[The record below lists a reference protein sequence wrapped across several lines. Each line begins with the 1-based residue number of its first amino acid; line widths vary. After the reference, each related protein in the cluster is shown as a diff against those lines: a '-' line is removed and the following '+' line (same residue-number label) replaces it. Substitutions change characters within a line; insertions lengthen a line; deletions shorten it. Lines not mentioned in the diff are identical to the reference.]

1 MKKPP
6 PTPPKKSLPQP
17 LRKEGSPY
25 WMKKPPQAPPKGGDV
40 LFAEDLQYYL
50 CLSSS
55 ELVGAPLLSEGLGE
69 ALNER
74 MGLSPFRGSWRGL
87 EVGGSLP
94 FVTPLHVTRYIFAYG
109 VFVGRQGGYSFIIIY
124 NIYIIYNNNFIYILI
139 YNLFTL
145 KIYILLLFVLLCFF
159 CP

>member
-25 WMKKPPQAPPKGGDV
+25 WMKKPPQAPPKGGDI

-74 MGLSPFRGSWRGL
+74 MGLPSFRRGRGRL
-87 EVGGSLP
+87 LGEASLCYN
-94 FVTPLHVTRYIFAYG
+94 VTRYTLHFCLW
-109 VFVGRQGGYSFIIIY
+109 SFR
-124 NIYIIYNNNFIYILI
+124 
-139 YNLFTL
+139 
-145 KIYILLLFVLLCFF
+145 VEAGMV
-159 CP
+159 